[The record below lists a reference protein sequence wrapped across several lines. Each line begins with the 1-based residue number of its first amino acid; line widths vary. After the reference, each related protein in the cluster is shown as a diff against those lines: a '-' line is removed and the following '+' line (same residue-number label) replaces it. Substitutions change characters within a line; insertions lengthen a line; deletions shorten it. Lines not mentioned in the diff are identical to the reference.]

1 MALLDLDLVSK
12 LDWVLLDKDAN
23 DFEPFQTLLQ
33 ALLLLYDSLGRL
45 SWLVLLDWSRAPLRA
60 KHRFS
65 LRNDLG
71 DALLADVLLQDNF
84 LW

>member
-1 MALLDLDLVSK
+1 MVRK
-12 LDWVLLDKDAN
+12 LNRVLLDEDAD
-23 DFEPFQTLLQ
+23 DFEPLQTLLQ

-45 SWLVLLDWSRAPLRA
+45 SWLVLLDWSGASLRA

-71 DALLADVLLQDNF
+71 DALLADVLLQDNL